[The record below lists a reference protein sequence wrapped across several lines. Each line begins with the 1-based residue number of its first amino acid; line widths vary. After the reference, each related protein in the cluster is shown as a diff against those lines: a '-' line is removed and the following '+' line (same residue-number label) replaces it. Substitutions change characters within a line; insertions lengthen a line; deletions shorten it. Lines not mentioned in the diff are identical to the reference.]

1 MTEIKNLDDFFGRNV
16 SYSKSK
22 FKIYERL
29 RADPLSPFKGK
40 NMSDVFVFAAVAG
53 FRHNKKTKLVKAMP
67 QISAV
72 AFSRKQKAILLSLVI
87 SDTNGI
93 DILFDAAKAT
103 RTVEEYANWGIEEI
117 ESELKGNVHGAD
129 TITKM
134 SSLMKET
141 INEELSKKV

>member
-1 MTEIKNLDDFFGRNV
+1 MCRTLKVN
-16 SYSKSK
+16 SK
-22 FKIYERL
+22 FMNDLELIPYHRLKERTCQMCSSL
-29 RADPLSPFKGK
+29 LQLQVLGII
-40 NMSDVFVFAAVAG
+40 
-53 FRHNKKTKLVKAMP
+53 KKPKLVKAMP

>member
-1 MTEIKNLDDFFGRNV
+1 MIFFGRNV

-53 FRHNKKTKLVKAMP
+53 FRNNKKTKLVKAMP
-67 QISAV
+67 NISAV

-103 RTVEEYANWGIEEI
+103 RNCRRVCK
-117 ESELKGNVHGAD
+117 LGNRR
-129 TITKM
+129 
-134 SSLMKET
+134 
-141 INEELSKKV
+141 N